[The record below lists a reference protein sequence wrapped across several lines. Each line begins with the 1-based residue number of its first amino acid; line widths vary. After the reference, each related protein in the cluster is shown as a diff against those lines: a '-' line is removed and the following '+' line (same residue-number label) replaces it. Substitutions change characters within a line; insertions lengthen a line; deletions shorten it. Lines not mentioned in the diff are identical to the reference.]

1 MNLQRSVLAWSRRC
15 YRAVLPVRLRQRFA
29 APVVRIIGRAR
40 YLRYKQLLTE
50 QLLQEVGQ
58 LTDRKIAQEPDRVIR
73 LCRSAIETDAYLAS
87 AYVAMGKALRAK
99 GDEREFSR
107 IVREARDK
115 GLALVVR
122 GEHDRAAEFFTRIAE
137 VFPVQPEQLLAQ
149 RRFEELIRLVEPNVL
164 QEPDEVIRFCWAAI
178 GNDEYLASAY
188 CAIGKAL
195 CAKGDLEGLDRL
207 ASTVRDKGLA
217 LIERGELSRGAAF
230 LAGVAGQ
237 FPETCRGLALLYN
250 RIDDLTVAQRAQ
262 ASRGVDRGAGLRR
275 LIVAIPVWGDTY
287 ARLFKR
293 YFIPSILS
301 ANNLPALSQI
311 RQITFDVY
319 APDELVET
327 IERSASCREL
337 RGYAEV
343 NFTTFPG
350 EILSDPAYT
359 RYPGFKHRMSGG
371 FHHVSIEH
379 ARALDADLIC
389 ISPDSIHSDGA
400 LTNYI
405 RFIDQGYKAVLFTA
419 MRGQAE
425 TLLPVLDAMRD
436 ETTQIMAL
444 PARKLVALN
453 AANVHHDFKR
463 YVMTKGNRGIPP
475 GLSHMFFPNP
485 HGFYIRCFHIFP
497 VALAADAVRQDVA
510 FDYFTLDSNFLS
522 RLFPDA
528 ESWKQLKIIQD
539 SDDGVM
545 LDLAYSYE
553 EEKYEE
559 REFTR
564 EQLLR
569 QLPGYRANH
578 FWHFAHRIVY
588 RSDEPI
594 DAIGTFN
601 RKPDGSLERV
611 FLPVSSAID
620 VSDEELAA
628 WFEAER
634 PKDLP

>member
-1 MNLQRSVLAWSRRC
+1 L
-15 YRAVLPVRLRQRFA
+15 RA
-29 APVVRIIGRAR
+29 
-40 YLRYKQLLTE
+40 E
-50 QLLQEVGQ
+50 QLQQEVGQ
-58 LTDRKIAQEPDRVIR
+58 LTDRMIAQEPDRVIQ
-73 LCRSAIETDAYLAS
+73 LCKSAIETDPYLAS
-87 AYVAMGKALRAK
+87 AYVAMGKALHAM
-99 GDEREFSR
+99 GDEQEFTR

-122 GEHDRAAEFFTRIAE
+122 GEHDRAADFFTRIAE

-149 RRFEELIRLVEPNVL
+149 RRLEELVRLVEPRIPR
-164 QEPDEVIRFCWAAI
+164 EPDEVVRFCWAAI
-178 GNDEYLASAY
+178 GTDEYLASAY
-188 CAIGKAL
+188 CVLGKAL
-195 CAKGDLEGLDRL
+195 RGKGDAEEFDRL

-217 LIERGELSRGAAF
+217 LIERGELGRGAAF

-237 FPETCRGLALLYN
+237 FPQTCRGLALLYN
-250 RIDDLTVAQRAQ
+250 RINDLSGAHRAP
-262 ASRGVDRGAGLRR
+262 ASRGIDRSAGLRR
-275 LIVAIPVWGDTY
+275 LIVAIPVWGDAY
-287 ARLFKR
+287 VRLFTR

-311 RQITFDVY
+311 RRISFDVY
-319 APDELVET
+319 TTGGFGEA
-327 IERSASCREL
+327 IENSASCHEL
-337 RGYAEV
+337 RRYAEV

-359 RYPGFKHRMSGG
+359 QYPGFKHRMSGA

-436 ETTQIMAL
+436 ETTQTLTL
-444 PARKLVALN
+444 PVRKLVALN

-463 YVMTKGNRGIPP
+463 YVMTKDNRGIPP

-497 VALAADAVRQDVA
+497 VALAAEAVRRDVA

-528 ESWKQLKIIQD
+528 ESWKQLKVIQD

-545 LDLAYSYE
+545 LDLAFSYE
-553 EEKYEE
+553 ELKYEE
-559 REFTR
+559 REFSR

-578 FWHFAHRIVY
+578 FWHFTHRIVY
-588 RSDEPI
+588 RTDQPI
-594 DAIGTFN
+594 DTIGTFN

-611 FLPVSSAID
+611 FLPVSSVID

-628 WFEAER
+628 WFEAQR
-634 PKDLP
+634 PKDPPRDAGASL

>member
-1 MNLQRSVLAWSRRC
+1 V
-15 YRAVLPVRLRQRFA
+15 
-29 APVVRIIGRAR
+29 GRTR
-40 YLRYKQLLTE
+40 YLRFKQQLAE
-50 QLLQEVGQ
+50 QLLQEVER
-58 LTDRKIAQEPDRVIR
+58 LTDQKIALEPDKVVQ
-73 LCRSAIETDAYLAS
+73 LCRSSLEPYPYLAS

-99 GDEREFSR
+99 GDHEQFDR
-107 IVREARDK
+107 VVCEARDK
-115 GLALVVR
+115 GLALLAR
-122 GEHDRAAEFFTRIAE
+122 GDHDGAADFFSRTAE

-149 RRFEELIRLVEPNVL
+149 RRLEELIRLVEPKIA

-178 GNDEYLASAY
+178 GNEEYLASGY

-195 CAKGDLEGLDRL
+195 RAKGDLEGLDRL
-207 ASTVRDKGLA
+207 AATVRDKGLT
-217 LIERGELSRGAAF
+217 LIERGELGRGAAF
-230 LAGVAGQ
+230 LDRVAVQ
-237 FPETCRGLALLYN
+237 FPETCRGFALLYG
-250 RIDDLTVAQRAQ
+250 RINDLTMAHRTQG
-262 ASRGVDRGAGLRR
+262 SRSADRKPGRQR

-287 ARLFKR
+287 VRLFTR

-311 RQITFDVY
+311 RQISFDVY
-319 APDELVET
+319 TPDRFVEA
-327 IERSASCREL
+327 IENSASYREL
-337 RGYAEV
+337 RRYAEV
-343 NFTTFPG
+343 NFVTFAG
-350 EILSDPAYT
+350 EILSDPAYA
-359 RYPGFKHRMSGG
+359 RHPGFKHRMSGG

-379 ARALDADLIC
+379 ARAVGADLVC

-405 RFIDQGYKAVLFTA
+405 RFIDRGYKAVLFTA

-425 TLLPVLDAMRD
+425 TLLPILDALRD
-436 ETTQIMAL
+436 DKTQIMTL
-444 PARKLVALN
+444 PARKLVTLN
-453 AANVHHDFKR
+453 AAYVHHDFKR

-475 GLSHMFFPNP
+475 GLSQMFFPNA

-497 VALAADAVRQDVA
+497 VALAADAIRRDVA

-528 ESWKQLKIIQD
+528 ESWKQLKIVQD

-545 LDLAYSYE
+545 LDLAYSYA

-569 QLPGYRANH
+569 QLPGYRTNH
-578 FWHFAHRIVY
+578 FWHFTHRIVY
-588 RSDEPI
+588 RTDRPI

-601 RKPDGSLERV
+601 RRLDGSLERV
-611 FLPVSSAID
+611 SLPVSSAID
-620 VSDEELAA
+620 LSDEELAA
-628 WFEAER
+628 WFEAQR
-634 PKDLP
+634 PKDVL